1 MTGDTANGRSMIACN
16 TPLPRK
22 RLRASSNEIVTPK
35 TTLSGTTMP
44 TTSSDKFSADIAAGV
59 LTQA

>member
-1 MTGDTANGRSMIACN
+1 MRSGYRRS
-16 TPLPRK
+16 TF
-22 RLRASSNEIVTPK
+22 
-35 TTLSGTTMP
+35 SGTTIA